1 MIQKNIEFYK
11 TFLFI
16 DWGKSEQPDKKKK
29 EKKLE
34 CLQMNQ
40 KRTINSC

>member
-1 MIQKNIEFYK
+1 MFMIQKNIEFYK

-16 DWGKSEQPDKKKK
+16 DWGKSEQPDKKKR
-29 EKKLE
+29 KKT

-40 KRTINSC
+40 IKNNK

>member
-1 MIQKNIEFYK
+1 MFMIQKNIEFYK

-29 EKKLE
+29 

-40 KRTINSC
+40 KKNNK